1 MPNSTATQLAD
12 IENDG
17 YTIIE
22 NVMSAELMTR
32 IRTELG
38 PYCQG
43 EYLGRNNFEG
53 IYTER
58 IYALL
63 AKAPSVAEIIEHS
76 ITLELIDQLLPENFL
91 LSAALSILVHPGET
105 PQPFHYDDGIA
116 GLPVDKP
123 RPLWRQ
129 YNLGI
134 R

>member
-1 MPNSTATQLAD
+1 MPNSTATRLAD
-12 IENDG
+12 IENAG
-17 YTIIE
+17 FPIIE

-53 IYTER
+53 IHSERVYT
-58 IYALL
+58 LL

-76 ITLELIDQLLPENFL
+76 ITLELIDQLLPKNFL
-91 LSAALSILVHPGET
+91 LSAALSYLVHPGET

-116 GLPVDKP
+116 GLPV
-123 RPLWRQ
+123 
-129 YNLGI
+129 
-134 R
+134 